1 MDIIKNRKSESAP
14 NYLINPI
21 INISYLISLQL
32 FSRLIT
38 FILNQL
44 ILRMVTPEIL
54 GFEMIQIEL
63 VISAILF
70 LSREGFR
77 VALQRHDI
85 LIQKKGK
92 EVVKNE
98 KNFKDG
104 YQNDINQGLVNLA
117 YIPIPISILV
127 SILVFF
133 SYIWLASDSTKKQP
147 IFKGTLFLYAFS
159 AIIEI
164 FVEPLFIL
172 AQQNFLYK
180 IRAISEALAIFIKCF
195 ITFILAYWCSFN
207 GGIENY
213 GALPFALGR
222 LGYSI
227 MLFLSYFVLLL
238 SHLQKNFRFFPKK
251 IYSPYDKRV
260 YLFHRPTLILAIT
273 ITAQSL
279 FKYIL
284 TEGDRILV
292 TWYITDF
299 DQGVYA
305 LVANYGF
312 VFLFFNLFL
321 IFLGSLIARLIFN
334 PIEDLSRNLFSKLSL
349 RKDKDNYL
357 LAQSILLIIIKLY
370 IIFGIFVITFGPLYC
385 VAFIKIVAGSKW
397 SKTYAPSALKLYIFY
412 IPIMAIN
419 GITESFVQAVAT
431 SKDIKVQSYWMFFFS
446 GLFMFMGFF
455 FLDYFKLGV
464 NGVIFINMANLSARA
479 IWCLVYIYHYFEG
492 LVISLIFPSKTFFF
506 YSILIGYFMRLK
518 THSIATISDMLISIV
533 IAGLLLLICI
543 YKERGPLK
551 MHDKKLTTNSTGS
564 YK

>member
-1 MDIIKNRKSESAP
+1 MDAIENKSQFAP
-14 NYLINPI
+14 DFLVNPI
-21 INISYLISLQL
+21 TNISYLISLQL

-44 ILRMVTPEIL
+44 ILRIVTPEVFGL
-54 GFEMIQIEL
+54 EMVQMEL

-85 LIQKKGK
+85 LKQNKGK
-92 EVVKNE
+92 EIVNNE
-98 KNFKDG
+98 KKFIKDD
-104 YQNDINQGLVNLA
+104 YQSVINQGLVNLA
-117 YIPIPISILV
+117 YIPIPISILL

-133 SYIWLASDSTKKQP
+133 SYTWLANDSTKKQP

-180 IRAISEALAIFIKCF
+180 IRAISEAFAIFLKCF
-195 ITFILAYWCSFN
+195 ITFILAYWCSLN

-227 MLFLSYFVLLL
+227 ILFLSYFILLL
-238 SHLQKNFRFFPKK
+238 NHLQKNLCFFPKK
-251 IYSPYDKRV
+251 IYSPYDRRV

-292 TWYITDF
+292 TWYMTDF

-305 LVANYGF
+305 LVANYG
-312 VFLFFNLFL
+312 
-321 IFLGSLIARLIFN
+321 SLIARLIFN
-334 PIEDLSRNLFSKLSL
+334 PIEELSRNLFSKLCL
-349 RKDKDNYL
+349 RKDKDSYL
-357 LAQSILLIIIKLY
+357 LAQSILFIVIKLY
-370 IIFGIFVITFGPLYC
+370 IIFGIFIVTFGPLYC
-385 VAFIKIVAGSKW
+385 VAFIKVVAGSKW
-397 SKTYAPSALKLYIFY
+397 SKTYAPSVLKLYILY

-419 GITESFVQAVAT
+419 GITEAFVQAVAT
-431 SKDIKVQSYWMFFFS
+431 SNDIKAQSYWMFFFS
-446 GLFMFMGFF
+446 GLLMFMGCF
-455 FLDYFKLGV
+455 FLNYFKLGV
-464 NGVIFINMANLSARA
+464 NGIIFINIINLSARA
-479 IWCLVYIYHYFEG
+479 IWCFVYIYHYFEG
-492 LVISLIFPSKTFFF
+492 LVISLIFPSKTVFF
-506 YSILIGYFMRLK
+506 YSILIGYFIRLK
-518 THSIATISDMLISIV
+518 THSIVTIPDMLISMV
-533 IAGLLLLICI
+533 IAGSLLFICV
-543 YKERGPLK
+543 YKERGSLK
-551 MHDKKLTTNSTGS
+551 TLYRQYYLAKTKNKTL
-564 YK
+564 